1 MNYKHYIDK
10 AEARKVPVKN
20 YGSEHKIEIRNKICN
35 YYRQE
40 FLDMISDFDT
50 VERKDALNRSV
61 LSDIANEYRQEL
73 NNYYDTYY
81 SNKDVIQ
88 TVRGILIQAGI
99 YLATAYTKCKD
110 TFHLVDFASDYLP
123 DFVFAIW
130 RKIGTDKARFKAL
143 LDYSELSYDRD
154 TVDFLN
160 DVKMNCR
167 IM

>member
-1 MNYKHYIDK
+1 MNYNQYVNK
-10 AEARKVPVKN
+10 AEARKVSSKS
-20 YGSEHKIEIRNKICN
+20 YGSGRKMEIRNKICN

-50 VERKDALNRSV
+50 VERKDALNRSI

-81 SNKDVIQ
+81 SNKDVVQ

-99 YLATAYTKCKD
+99 YVATAYTKCKD
-110 TFHLVDFASDYLP
+110 TFHLVNFAGDYLP
-123 DFVFAIW
+123 DAVFQVW
-130 RKIGTDKARFKAL
+130 RKIDTDKRRFKAL
-143 LDYSELSYDRD
+143 RDYAEYSYDSN

-167 IM
+167 IV